1 MHTDKNINQC
11 KYIKTKLDDTKSI
24 IKWWP
29 LKEKKKQAIKQA
41 DKQTNKQEKTNSSN
55 RNGLCNK
62 QTCLCINFNVKMYK

>member
-1 MHTDKNINQC
+1 MMA
-11 KYIKTKLDDTKSI
+11 TKRK
-24 IKWWP
+24 
-29 LKEKKKQAIKQA
+29 KKKQAIKQA